1 LNFKDGDAASWMG
14 EAMMPMFVKEPLVK
28 VLTGLNKHTLA
39 TITVLN
45 IEPVLFADDLIFSL
59 F

>member
-1 LNFKDGDAASWMG
+1 MG
-14 EAMMPMFVKEPLVK
+14 GAEALLPMFVIEPLVK
-28 VLTGLNKHTLA
+28 VLTGLNKHALA
-39 TITVLN
+39 TITVLI